1 MTVLQTGLEAVSLE
15 LIRGLHVFSLLT
27 ASAGRQD
34 LALQRLYPELYLLSR
49 GHPLQEFPVSLRD
62 LLQEWG

>member
-1 MTVLQTGLEAVSLE
+1 MTVLQTGREAISLE
-15 LIRGLHVFSLLT
+15 LVRGRHVFSLPM

-34 LALQRLYPELYLLSR
+34 LDLQRLYPELYLLS
-49 GHPLQEFPVSLRD
+49 GDHPLQEFPVSLRD